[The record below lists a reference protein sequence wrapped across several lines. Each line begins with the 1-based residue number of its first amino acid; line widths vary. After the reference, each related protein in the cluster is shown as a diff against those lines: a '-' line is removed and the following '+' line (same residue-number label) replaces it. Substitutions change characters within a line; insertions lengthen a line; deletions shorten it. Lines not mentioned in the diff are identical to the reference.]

1 MSRRVLLAHSML
13 WPNIARLATGFR
25 KAGFSVDAIAPA
37 AHPIHQMD
45 SSGRNFAYQPKSAY
59 RALRDA
65 IYASRPDIIVPCD
78 DRVVSHLHRLHE
90 EASEDGDDG
99 PDKRWLATLVARSL
113 GSPRSF
119 PLVRSRSLLG
129 TLGELPDVH
138 VPNTAPVDSL
148 ALLRDW
154 IQQNGLPAVLK
165 LDGSSG
171 GRDVILIRKPT
182 DIVPGF
188 LHIRLR
194 RSALR
199 HFKSLLDGDPEPFFT
214 ARQFAPERVSAQ
226 SYVYGKVANCA
237 IACWGGD
244 VLASVAVEVIQ
255 SRGAF
260 GLATVVRRVQ
270 GEAMV
275 ATARS
280 VARYLQLS
288 GLFGFDFVID
298 HITNRPQLIEI
309 NPRATQINHL
319 PGHDGSNMFSAL
331 FAALCNQPVTSSTE
345 RMTAEE
351 VALFPQEWQ
360 RDPSS
365 AWLSKAYHDVPRDLP
380 ELLKYYGYQSGAP

>member
-1 MSRRVLLAHSML
+1 MSLRVLLAHSML
-13 WPNIARLATGFR
+13 WPNIARLAMGFR

-37 AHPIHQMD
+37 AHPIHLIN
-45 SSGRNFAYQPKSAY
+45 SRGRNFTYQPKSAY

-78 DRVVSHLHRLHE
+78 DRVVSHLHRLYE
-90 EASEDGDDG
+90 EASVAGDDR
-99 PDKRWLATLVARSL
+99 PDKHWLAALVAKSL
-113 GSPRSF
+113 GSARSF
-119 PLVRSRSLLG
+119 PIVRSRSLLSI
-129 TLGELPDVH
+129 LGELPDVH
-138 VPNTAPVDSL
+138 VPNTAPIDSL

-154 IQQNGLPAVLK
+154 VQRNGLPAVLK

-188 LHIRLR
+188 IHIRLR

-199 HFKSLLDGDPEPFFT
+199 HLKSLLDGDPEPFFT

-226 SYVYGKVANCA
+226 SYIYGKIANCA

-260 GLATVVRRVQ
+260 GLATVVRRVP
-270 GEAMV
+270 GEAML

-280 VARYLQLS
+280 VARHLQLS

-298 HITNRPQLIEI
+298 HVTNRPQLIEI

-331 FAALCNQPVTSSTE
+331 FAALCNQPVISSTE
-345 RMTAEE
+345 RMKAED

-380 ELLKYYGYQSGAP
+380 ELLQYYGYQSGAP